1 MRYFAETL
9 PGIEEI
15 IWLEIESRLPNPVFV
30 ETLFVKEKRGII
42 LFDAGGETK
51 LLAQLRTAVSVSAFA
66 FIINKL
72 ERNTQDL
79 REVTKLV
86 SSSPA
91 FEVAINQAMQFH
103 KQTGVPTYRIY
114 SNLSGK
120 YPYHKGNLAKA
131 VAFGMERRY
140 PDWQQ
145 SSQNPR
151 LEISIRALGSQIL
164 CGVRLTDP
172 DMHTTFSSAVEL
184 SSDLP
189 PSIAAAMAQL
199 SQPDATDVVLN
210 PVSEDGLLL
219 MERRLAGPYQQMIAF
234 APNSDAYE
242 RAQTNVDRQRK
253 EAPHDTTITQQHFLD
268 SGLDVN
274 SVNKVLVDMTAV
286 KTPIPAFL
294 AELARVVGKNG
305 RIILYATNYAAV
317 KNNLRQIPNFTLTA
331 EHSVYIHGNWGRIYV
346 VET

>member
-9 PGIEEI
+9 PGIEEVA
-15 IWLEIESRLPNPVFV
+15 WLEIQSRLPNPVFV

-51 LLAQLRTAVSVSAFA
+51 QLAQLRTAVSVSAFA

-72 ERNTQDL
+72 ERTTQDL

-86 SSSPA
+86 STSPA
-91 FEVAINQAMQFH
+91 FEAAINQATQFH
-103 KQTGVPTYRIY
+103 KQSGVPTYRIY

-145 SSQNPR
+145 TSQNPR
-151 LEISIRALGSQIL
+151 LEISIRALGAQML
-164 CGVRLTDP
+164 CGVRLTTP
-172 DMHTTFSSAVEL
+172 DMHATFSSAVEL

-199 SQPDATDVVLN
+199 SQPDAADIVLN
-210 PVSEDGLLL
+210 PVSTDGLLL
-219 MERRLAGPYQQMIAF
+219 MERRLAGPYQQMMAF
-234 APNSDAYE
+234 APDSASY
-242 RAQTNVDRQRK
+242 QLTKTNVDRQRK

-268 SGLDVN
+268 SGLEAN
-274 SVNKVLVDMTAV
+274 SVNKVLIDMTAV

-294 AELARVVGKNG
+294 AEVARVVGGNG
-305 RIILYATNYAAV
+305 RIVLYSTNYAAV

-331 EHSVYIHGNWGRIYV
+331 EHSVYIHGKWGRIYV